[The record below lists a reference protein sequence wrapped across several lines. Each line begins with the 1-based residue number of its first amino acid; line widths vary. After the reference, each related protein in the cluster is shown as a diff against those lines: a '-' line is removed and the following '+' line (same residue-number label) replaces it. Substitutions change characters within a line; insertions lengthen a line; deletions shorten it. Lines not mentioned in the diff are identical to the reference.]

1 MPIAPEHLHLVY
13 PGPFDAYLYGRASRD
28 PSKKGRSVGDQMQE
42 NRELCNNNGWPIVG
56 EFPDIDRSASRHA
69 KRGREKFEAMIEGI
83 EAGHCRV
90 LVTWEASRFS
100 RDLDV
105 YVRLRRVCM
114 EAGVLWCYNGTVYDL
129 SKRADRKATAQD
141 ALQAEDEAEGI
152 RDRNLRTV
160 RLSAKDGKPH
170 GRILWG
176 YARRYDPDTG
186 DMIEQYKH
194 PERAPI
200 VAEIF
205 DRVAAG
211 ETEFAIV
218 RDLRTRGLRLPG
230 IAWEQHH
237 LFGMLRNRSYIGR
250 RIHQGKDVGP
260 GTWPPLVE
268 LETFNAV
275 QRILSNPG
283 RVSTKE
289 RAIKHLLSG
298 IARCGECSNA
308 PHLRVAKNRTYL
320 SYNCGNFDTS
330 MREDKLDAY
339 VEEAVV
345 TWLESKAAVA
355 AFRSTDQE
363 KRAAAARDELQQLE
377 DQLDDARKAATTF
390 EGGKPKL
397 SIASLAAIEGQL
409 EPLIEA
415 ARLKTEETSAPPL
428 LRGLVGQP
436 DIDQRWEGLAIE
448 QRRMVLRTVVN
459 IRLHKAGV
467 KGRRTIEP
475 GRIGL
480 TFVGQPGFKSAW
492 RRGPSSAP
500 VPAAAPDT
508 APETS
513 R

>member
-1 MPIAPEHLHLVY
+1 MPIAPEHLHLVHH
-13 PGPFDAYLYGRASRD
+13 GPFDAYLYGRASRD
-28 PSKKGRSVGDQMQE
+28 PSKKGHSVDDQMEE
-42 NRELCNNNGWPIVG
+42 NRALCADNGWPIVG

-69 KRGREKFEAMIEGI
+69 KRTREKFEAMIEGI
-83 EAGHCRV
+83 EAGHCRI
-90 LVTWEASRFS
+90 LVTWEASRFH

-105 YVRLRRVCM
+105 YVRLRRVCI

-160 RLSAKDGKPH
+160 RLSAAKGKPH

-194 PERAPI
+194 PERAP
-200 VAEIF
+200 VVVEIF
-205 DRVAAG
+205 DRIAAG

-230 IAWEQHH
+230 IEWEQHH

-250 RIHQGKDVGP
+250 RIHQGKDVGK

-268 LETFNAV
+268 LEVFNAV
-275 QRILSNPG
+275 QRIISNPN
-283 RVSTKE
+283 RVTTKE

-298 IARCGECSNA
+298 IARCGECPND

-320 SYNCGNFDTS
+320 SYGCGNFDTN

-339 VEEAVV
+339 VEEAVI
-345 TWLESKAAVA
+345 TWLGSKAAVA

-390 EGGKPKL
+390 KDGKPQL

-409 EPLIEA
+409 EPLIDA
-415 ARLKTEETSAPPL
+415 ARLTTEETSAPPL
-428 LRGLVGQP
+428 LRGLVGQA
-436 DIDQRWEGLAIE
+436 DIDRRWEDLVIE
-448 QRRMVLRTVVN
+448 QRRMVLRLVVN
-459 IRLHKAGV
+459 IRLYRASARGK
-467 KGRRTIEP
+467 RTIEP

-492 RRGPSSAP
+492 RRGP
-500 VPAAAPDT
+500 AAAPAV
-508 APETS
+508 APETG